1 MFISNH
7 GLNILIEFLSLN
19 YEENK
24 DLVMLAI
31 DSFVVI
37 YDEQTNFQVPAS
49 DLSVI
54 LSRLDLVENLC
65 QVLPKIIK
73 NANSAANEQQ
83 SAEKYLEKAF
93 DVLQ

>member
-1 MFISNH
+1 M
-7 GLNILIEFLSLN
+7 
-19 YEENK
+19 
-24 DLVMLAI
+24 
-31 DSFVVI
+31 
-37 YDEQTNFQVPAS
+37 PAS

-93 DVLQ
+93 DVL